1 MPKHVH
7 TFLSSLLPKQENWKV
22 QLLSNWQS
30 IMGNLHTKVQLEKI
44 YEDTLV
50 LGVHNSAWLQEL
62 YLLSPMLLSTINQKL
77 DQPRIK
83 HLRFKQAGTRLEAIK
98 KGDLKTNQRREVI
111 LNADE
116 HAALNKMKDP
126 QLREALKAFL
136 IRCYQERV

>member
-98 KGDLKTNQRREVI
+98 KGEMKTNQRREVI
-111 LNADE
+111 LNANE

>member
-50 LGVHNSAWLQEL
+50 LSVNNAAWLQEL
-62 YLLSPMLLSTINQKL
+62 YLLSPMLLNAINQKL

-83 HLRFKQAGTRLEAIK
+83 HLRFKQAGIRVAPIQ
-98 KGDLKTNQRREVI
+98 KGETQTKHYKHVAFT
-111 LNADE
+111 ADE
-116 HAALNKMKDP
+116 RAVLNNMKDP
-126 QLREALKAFL
+126 QLREALQAFL
-136 IRCYQERV
+136 IRCYQERL